1 MTLTTL
7 AAIFTTALWAAR
19 AASLA
24 LALLW
29 GAFFVAHIKEWFIDP
44 KGVWPPPSVWF
55 FQALHGLMI
64 AGFLVALKWDR
75 IGMALMLAASVV
87 FFGLIGMNRFPWFAL
102 VNLIPVALFAAY
114 WALSRRTA

>member
-1 MTLTTL
+1 MTPTTL
-7 AAIFTTALWAAR
+7 AAIRTATLWAAR

-24 LALLW
+24 LFLAW
-29 GAFFVAHIKEWFIDP
+29 GAFFVEHISEWFVKP

-55 FQALHGLMI
+55 FQAFHGLML

-75 IGMALMLAASVV
+75 IGMALMLAASVA

-102 VNLIPVALFAAY
+102 VNLVPVALFAAY
-114 WALSRRTA
+114 WALIRRTA